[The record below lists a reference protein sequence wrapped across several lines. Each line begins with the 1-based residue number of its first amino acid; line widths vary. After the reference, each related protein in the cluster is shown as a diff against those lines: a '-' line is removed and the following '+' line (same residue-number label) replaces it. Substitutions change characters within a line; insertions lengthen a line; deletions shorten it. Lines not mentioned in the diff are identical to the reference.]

1 MSVTF
6 TATKARVHFGEL
18 LRRVHENNE
27 TVFVERG
34 GETQAVVLP
43 VAEYDRLRRGA
54 DREEWEILLDHARA
68 QIRADLNGR
77 RLPPADETIGALR
90 EERDAQLLG
99 LR

>member
-6 TATKARVHFGEL
+6 SATKARVHFGEL
-18 LRRVHENNE
+18 LRRVHEENE

-34 GETQAVVLP
+34 GEAQAVVLP
-43 VAEYDRLRRGA
+43 VAEYERLRRG
-54 DREEWEILLDHARA
+54 DHREDWEVLVDEARA
-68 QIRADLNGR
+68 MIRADLNGR
-77 RLPPADETIGALR
+77 RLPPADETIRAMR